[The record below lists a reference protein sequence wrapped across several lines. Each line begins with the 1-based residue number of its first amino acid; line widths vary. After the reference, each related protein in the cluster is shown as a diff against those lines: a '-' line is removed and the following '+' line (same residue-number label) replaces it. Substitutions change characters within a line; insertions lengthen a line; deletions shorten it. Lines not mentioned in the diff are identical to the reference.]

1 MGEDK
6 NQLLQGGARAEAEMA
21 PIVNEAAPTLDPHQL
36 RVSRRTRNHI
46 ELILAI
52 AILVIAY
59 GFWSG
64 GTKNRPT
71 NPHPATSPDSPAGD
85 GDLESAPEVKYA
97 TRGA

>member
-36 RVSRRTRNHI
+36 GVSRRTGNHI

-59 GFWSG
+59 G
-64 GTKNRPT
+64 
-71 NPHPATSPDSPAGD
+71 
-85 GDLESAPEVKYA
+85 L
-97 TRGA
+97 